1 MAELKTGKPLFMYK
15 FVDGVTDPT
24 DSNYKLS
31 RKLEMS
37 AFNKKEVVDTINK
50 DWRAKKVGLDM
61 EADMKKAE
69 NQARVEF
76 WSFTKVKMGVITTKK
91 SKQLKPRS
99 LLAALKK
106 YKKKSDAINKAEIG
120 RIEKAAKAEAKRKAA
135 LEKKETPEK

>member
-1 MAELKTGKPLFMYK
+1 MYK

-24 DSNYKLS
+24 DVNYKLS

-37 AFNKKEVVDTINK
+37 AFNKSEVTETLNK
-50 DWRAKKVGLDM
+50 HWRAKKVGLDM
-61 EADMKKAE
+61 EADMKKPE

-76 WSFTKVKMGVITTKK
+76 WSFTKVKMGVISNKKTK
-91 SKQLKPRS
+91 SLKPRS

-106 YKKKSDAINKAEIG
+106 YKKKSDAMNKNEIG

-135 LEKKETPEK
+135 LEKKESPEK